1 MRTASRLSLVS
12 PKVSP
17 AAATNA
23 ETTTATSWTV
33 DPDHSH
39 VGFKVRHMMVSTVS
53 GGFRRVR
60 GRVVLDDQ
68 HLEKTEVEAVVD
80 AASIDTNL
88 TNRDEHLRSA
98 EFLDVEQHPHLTFV
112 SKRVEPAGETQL
124 MVVGDLRIRGITK
137 EITFKV
143 EWPGKEIKDPW
154 GNLRRGAT
162 ATARIR
168 RKDFGLTWSMALE
181 GGGVVLGGEVLIQ
194 ISLELIRGPGAQAA
208 FELPAS

>member
-1 MRTASRLSLVS
+1 MRTASPLLSLVS
-12 PKVSP
+12 PKGSP
-17 AAATNA
+17 AAA
-23 ETTTATSWTV
+23 TTTATSWTV

-68 HLEKTEVEAVVD
+68 HLEKTEVEAVVE

-88 TNRDEHLRSA
+88 TTRDEHLRSA
-98 EFLDVEQHPHLTFV
+98 EFLDVDQHPHLTFV
-112 SKRVEPAGETQL
+112 SKRVEPAGATQL
-124 MVVGDLRIRGITK
+124 MVLGDLRIRGITK
-137 EITFKV
+137 EVTFKV
-143 EWPGKEIKDPW
+143 EWPEKEIKDPW

-194 ISLELIRGPGAQAA
+194 IGLELMRGPGPQAA
-208 FELPAS
+208 FELPAN